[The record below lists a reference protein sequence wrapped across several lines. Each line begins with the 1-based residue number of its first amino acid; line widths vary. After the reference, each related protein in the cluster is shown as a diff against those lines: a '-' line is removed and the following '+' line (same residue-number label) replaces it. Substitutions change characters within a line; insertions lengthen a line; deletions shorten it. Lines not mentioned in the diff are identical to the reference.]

1 MNTEQTG
8 KIKAVSIWLNRAEGP
23 TDECGQVEF
32 QDVNVWQRADMML
45 RAWSET
51 SPKDDTA
58 YNKIKFKVTYA
69 DGETY
74 IGRIAMRHW
83 SVQVP
88 SVAGQMRKIVTL
100 IAGRVP
106 ESEFSVHLKDG
117 KYAEFLESIKEDV
130 EQYANF
136 LDRYEIG

>member
-1 MNTEQTG
+1 MNTEQTQ

-32 QDVNVWQRADMML
+32 SDVNVWQRADMML

-51 SPKDDTA
+51 APQDGRYHKTD
-58 YNKIKFKVTYA
+58 FKVTYA

-74 IGRIAMRHW
+74 TGRLDMKHW

-88 SVAGQMRKIVTL
+88 SVAGHMRSFVTFH
-100 IAGRVP
+100 AGRVP
-106 ESEFSVHLKDG
+106 EAELPAHMKEGRYAQFLARIKD
-117 KYAEFLESIKEDV
+117 DV
-130 EQYANF
+130 ESFANF
-136 LDRYEIG
+136 LDQYEIG